1 MYRIKSLI
9 LLLISISFLSCSTS
23 QQSSQFSFSVRHIG
37 GEYDGLVLS
46 NQLNAH
52 LRNFN
57 MLDEKSIYEI
67 QTNISHSQNVYVTNI
82 DNTSD
87 REKIRSTI
95 ALKIYDKSSKC
106 YVYSYNDEVSQFYIL
121 ASSDSF
127 NSNKK
132 AVDKIKFENTDYFVK
147 NFINSLN
154 NENLLCDEK
163 K

>member
-1 MYRIKSLI
+1 MFKIKSLI